1 MSAAHCSK
9 GKFSKREKLTSSR
22 LSILRLLAALLI
34 RISMRPKRAR
44 ISFRQSSRSR
54 AWVISVCRPQAETPN
69 SAASCAA
76 FSGARGE
83 TPSKTGTPPARA
95 IARACCSPSS
105 PAPPVI
111 AATRPVKSKT
121 SGIVGAPGFAGR
133 VMVRTKANHA
143 AGSHRLSGG
152 ERHPQA
158 PDPVLQVHHRL
169 ATGFHAF
176 EKVAE
181 RIEKQLVAVEVFP
194 SLGFG
199 HCAIPIVSRDR

>member
-22 LSILRLLAALLI
+22 LSILGLLAALLI

-69 SAASCAA
+69 SAASCSA
-76 FSGARGE
+76 FSSARGE
-83 TPSKTGTPPARA
+83 TSSKTGNPPARA
-95 IARACCSPSS
+95 IARACCSPSN
-105 PAPPVI
+105 PAPPVM
-111 AATRPVKSKT
+111 AATRPVRSKT
-121 SGIVGAPGFAGR
+121 SG
-133 VMVRTKANHA
+133 MELTKFNHA

-158 PDPVLQVHHRL
+158 PDPVLQIHHRL
-169 ATGFHAF
+169 ATGLHAF

-181 RIEKQLVAVEVFP
+181 LIEKQLVAVEVFP
-194 SLGFG
+194 SPGFG
-199 HCAIPIVSRDR
+199 HLAIPVISGDR